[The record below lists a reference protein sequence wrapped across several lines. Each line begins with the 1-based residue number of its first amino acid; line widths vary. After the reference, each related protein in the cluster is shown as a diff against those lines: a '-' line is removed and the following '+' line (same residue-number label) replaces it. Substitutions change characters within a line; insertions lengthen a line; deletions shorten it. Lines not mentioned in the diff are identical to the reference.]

1 MSADVKVRITF
12 TDEVLGTCNP
22 NPDIHSE
29 FIASK
34 APDAETRNEEIER
47 IIEADGV
54 SAAIEKSMTIFP
66 RMEDD
71 PDTPIFFSYQFKG
84 FFKEAAR
91 MMKKVPN
98 SRTSKMKAYLKEIDG
113 LIFVFSDESD
123 NPKNIPIRLSGEMG
137 VCERPLRASTA
148 QGERIALASSETVPA
163 GSWCDI
169 IIRLLN
175 PDDWKYVEE
184 WLTYGQYHGMLQ
196 WRNSGKGTFVWK
208 VIE

>member
-1 MSADVKVRITF
+1 MAADVKVRITF
-12 TDEVLGTCNP
+12 TNEVLGTCSA

-34 APDAETRNEEIER
+34 APDAETRDEELARLIENDGLDEAIER
-47 IIEADGV
+47 N
-54 SAAIEKSMTIFP
+54 MTVFP
-66 RMEDD
+66 RMKDD
-71 PDTPIFFSYQFKG
+71 PETPVFFNYQFKG

-91 MMKKVPN
+91 MMKKVPK
-98 SRTSKMKAYLKEIDG
+98 SRTSGMKAYLKEIDG
-113 LIFVFSDESD
+113 LIFVYGTDPD
-123 NPKNIPIRLSGEMG
+123 DPNNIPIRLSGEMG
-137 VCERPLRASTA
+137 VCQRPLRASTA
-148 QGERIALASSETVPA
+148 QGERVALASSETVPA

-196 WRNSGKGTFVWK
+196 WRNSGKGTFIYK
-208 VIE
+208 VLE